1 MTTSDFNPI
10 IGGALI
16 GVASAI
22 LYAFQGRIAGIS
34 GILGGSLKG
43 EALSWRLP
51 FLIGL
56 IMSALVGVSTS
67 TLWGIEDPFVNTTP
81 RNLFTFGV
89 AGFVVGLGARLGNG
103 CTSGHG
109 VCGIARGSKRSISAV
124 IVFMTTGV
132 ISAVVSQHV
141 INTLVAG

>member
-1 MTTSDFNPI
+1 MTILDLNPV

-16 GVASAI
+16 GAASAV
-22 LYAFQGRIAGIS
+22 LYAFQGRIAGVS

-43 EALSWRLP
+43 EALNWRLP

-56 IMSALVGVSTS
+56 IVSAFVGSS
-67 TLWGIEDPFVNTTP
+67 ISDLWGIDDPFVNTAP
-81 RNLFTFGV
+81 RNLMTLGI
-89 AGFVVGLGARLGNG
+89 AGFIVGVGSRLGNG

-109 VCGIARGSKRSISAV
+109 ICGVARGSKRSISAV

-132 ISAVVSQHV
+132 ITAVVSQHV
-141 INTLVAG
+141 INALVTD